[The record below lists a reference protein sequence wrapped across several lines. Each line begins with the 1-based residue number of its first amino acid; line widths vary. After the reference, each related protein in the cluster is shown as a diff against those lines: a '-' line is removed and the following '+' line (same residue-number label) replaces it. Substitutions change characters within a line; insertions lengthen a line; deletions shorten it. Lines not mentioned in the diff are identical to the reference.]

1 MSISSLFR
9 GKNVTF
15 DLQNSFLSNMVTPTI
30 SARFS
35 WLLGVGWAVGVRL
48 AMAQPAPA
56 PGIALPLNDLSAF
69 TSPTANWRI
78 VGNVRADLNK
88 PNTLTTEKGTGIL
101 ANIPLANPPADAK
114 NPYKYDLV
122 TTLQHGD
129 VDLELDYMMASKSN
143 SGVYLQGR
151 YEVQLRDSWD
161 IRTPNVH
168 DNGAVY
174 ERWDEKRPDGQK
186 GYEGH
191 AARQNVSRAPGLWQ
205 HLKISFQAPHF
216 NANGQKTENARVLRI
231 ELNGVSIQEDIE
243 LTGPTRGATFTD
255 ERALGPLRFQGD
267 HGAVAFR
274 NIRYV
279 AYDKPRPELL
289 NLKYAVYKGKFEK
302 EPDYDKTAPE
312 SEGATTI
319 LSASVSRIP
328 NEFLIR
334 YTGTLRVSEPGEY
347 RFNLGVPGGGG
358 MLKINKQV
366 VVAPGESNIRGKV
379 TLPKGDFPFDLFY
392 SKFVDWAQPALGL
405 AVAGP
410 GIREYAISD
419 GVGSNGEEVD
429 PIIVT
434 ASTNTIL
441 RSFMDMPGEK
451 NTASADRQG
460 RTLRVVHAISVGSP
474 EQVHYTY
481 DLDKGALVQVWRGS
495 FLDATPMWHERG
507 DGSSRPM
514 GMVQRLGTPVLF
526 LSKMAS
532 PQSNWIA
539 DTTGSSYRPKG
550 YVLDES
556 DRPTFRYQSYGASI
570 DDKIRV
576 LPDGKGI
583 QRELTITNPASDMYA
598 RLISGTT
605 ISAIENGLYLV
616 DGQEYVQL
624 DDIAGAKPTIRDSN
638 GRQEL
643 LVPVKGKLI
652 YSILF

>member
-1 MSISSLFR
+1 
-9 GKNVTF
+9 
-15 DLQNSFLSNMVTPTI
+15 MVTPSTTT
-30 SARFS
+30 RFFWS
-35 WLLGVGWAVGVRL
+35 LGVGWVAGIGL

-56 PGIALPLNDLSAF
+56 PGIAIPLNDLSAF

-78 VGNVRADLNK
+78 AGSVHADLNK
-88 PNTLTTEKGTGIL
+88 PNTITTDKGTGIL
-101 ANIPLANPPADAK
+101 VNVPLAKMPEDAK

-151 YEVQLRDSWD
+151 YEIQMRDSWD

-191 AARQNVSRAPGLWQ
+191 AARQNASRAPGLWQ
-205 HLKISFQAPHF
+205 HLKISFQAPRF
-216 NANGQKTENARVLRI
+216 NTNGQKTENGRVIRI
-231 ELNGVSIQEDIE
+231 ELNGVPIQEDVE
-243 LTGPTRGATFTD
+243 LTGPTRGSAFADEKAT
-255 ERALGPLRFQGD
+255 GPLRFQGD

-289 NLKYAVYKGKFEK
+289 NLKYAVYKGKYEK

-312 SEGATTI
+312 SEGATKV
-319 LSASVSRIP
+319 LSTSINQIP

-358 MLKINKQV
+358 MLKINKQSV
-366 VVAPGESNIRGKV
+366 VTPGGWNGSGKA
-379 TLPKGDFPFDLFY
+379 TLPKGDVPFELFY

-405 AVAGP
+405 TVAGP
-410 GIREYAISD
+410 GVREFVISE
-419 GVGSNGEEVD
+419 GAGGNGDDVD
-429 PIIVT
+429 PIIVD
-434 ASTNTIL
+434 APNNTIL
-441 RSFMDMPGEK
+441 RSFMDMPGVDSPGEK
-451 NTASADRQG
+451 NTQG

-481 DLDKGALVQVWRGS
+481 DLDKGALIQVWRGS
-495 FLDATPMWHERG
+495 FLDATPMWHDRG

-526 LSKMAS
+526 LSKLAS
-532 PQSNWIA
+532 PQANWIA

-556 DRPTFRYQSYGASI
+556 DRPTFRYQSYGSSI
-570 DDKIRV
+570 EDKVRV
-576 LPDGKGI
+576 LPEGKGI
-583 QRELTITNPASDMYA
+583 QREVTVANPAGDLYA
-598 RLISGTT
+598 RLISGTSIT
-605 ISAIENGLYLV
+605 PMENGMYLV
-616 DGQEYVQL
+616 DGQEYVRL
-624 DDIAGAKPTIRDSN
+624 DDLAGAKPTIRDAN

-643 LVPVKGKLI
+643 IVPVKGKVI